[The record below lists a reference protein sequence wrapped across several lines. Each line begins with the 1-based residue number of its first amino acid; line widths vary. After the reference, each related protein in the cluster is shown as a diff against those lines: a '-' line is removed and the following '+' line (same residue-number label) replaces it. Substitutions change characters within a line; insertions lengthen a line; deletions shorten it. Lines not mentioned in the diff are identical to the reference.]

1 MKTIFNCNNRKQD
14 QMQDKRNKGN
24 RLEAQAF
31 KYCQVMS
38 FLTEYA
44 VTWHVQY
51 QATCPKPLQD
61 WLLNE
66 PAKVSRDKF
75 AVSSS
80 KFATNFTITF

>member
-1 MKTIFNCNNRKQD
+1 
-14 QMQDKRNKGN
+14 MQNKRNKGN
-24 RLEAQAF
+24 RLEARAF
-31 KYCQVMS
+31 KYCQVIS

-44 VTWHVQY
+44 VTGHVQY
-51 QATCPKPLQD
+51 QATCPTPLQD

-80 KFATNFTITF
+80 KFETTFSITF